1 MWHVTL
7 TVGGDELEALIVR
20 NALRRLN
27 EQRPFL
33 HSLRYAAGCAEIMYW
48 DEGESLVDASS
59 LALRVWNEHRESA
72 GLPRWQ
78 VLGLEVLERE
88 VFLERRHEHQGVVN
102 VLHVDP
108 VPF

>member
-1 MWHVTL
+1 
-7 TVGGDELEALIVR
+7 
-20 NALRRLN
+20 
-27 EQRPFL
+27 
-33 HSLRYAAGCAEIMYW
+33 MYW

-88 VFLERRHEHQGVVN
+88 VFLDRRREHQGVVD
-102 VLHVDP
+102 VLNVDP